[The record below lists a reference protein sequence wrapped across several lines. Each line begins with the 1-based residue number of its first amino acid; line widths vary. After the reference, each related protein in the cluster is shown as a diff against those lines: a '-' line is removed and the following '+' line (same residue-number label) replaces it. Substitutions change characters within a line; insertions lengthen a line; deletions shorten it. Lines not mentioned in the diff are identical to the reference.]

1 MMTLETRS
9 GQSLQTS
16 NGKLVGYAAVFN
28 APSHDLGGF
37 REVIKPG
44 AFKRTLADSG
54 HIRAL
59 CNHDNGQLLG
69 KVSAGTLVL
78 SEDEIGLR
86 FEVELPQTSY
96 ARDLSELVS
105 RGDISGCSFGF
116 RVRAGGELWE
126 ESNGANDPRLT
137 ALDLGEISIVSNP
150 AYESTEVAKRNRP
163 MTQGFVDLN
172 RKWLETV

>member
-1 MMTLETRS
+1 MTLETRS
-9 GQSLQTS
+9 GQSLQAS
-16 NGKLVGYAAVFN
+16 QNRLIGYAAKFDSLS
-28 APSHDLGGF
+28 ADLGGF
-37 REVIKPG
+37 KELIRPG
-44 AFKRTLADSG
+44 AFKRSLADSG

-59 CNHDNGQLLG
+59 FNHDSGQLLG

-86 FEVELPQTSY
+86 FEVELPATSY

-116 RVRAGGELWE
+116 RVRSGGENWE
-126 ESNGANDPRLT
+126 ERDGQSIRVLT
-137 ALDLGEISIVSNP
+137 ALDLDEISIVSNP